1 MNFGG
6 PTAAPTKSNGGGG
19 NGGGGNGGGGNGGGG
34 NRGDGGGAPRHT
46 WWTAP
51 PPAPSAPPPMAQVFD
66 DPHVRTLSGH
76 QFFMHGVGVFD
87 YATIPGVFR
96 TQVYMCP
103 SRPCTAQ
110 MMEEG
115 RCLTYIQAVAIQVS
129 PNTPTA
135 KAHMIILRNNSL
147 RVDYVDRKS
156 SKNFTLGPSKTPSM
170 IVEATG
176 TGSADKPQRRI
187 NHASL
192 ANCHVLETRGEV
204 MPLRHQLTYL
214 KSWRACTT
222 NEWTLTTPSM
232 VLDIGVIGPFEEGF
246 LNEEASDRT
255 FNIGVNSLQDMDA
268 VQGIVNGDKNG
279 LFVLDPKYA
288 TGKVNSLA
296 PGALVP
302 EGPHGHVLEVM
313 AANVAKEDVLFPDSV
328 LKKMDEA
335 CGPSKSL
342 RAIRMDR
349 SEQDGPLD
357 VSSLPYGSLRGW
369 KRRPREDAQ

>member
-1 MNFGG
+1 M
-6 PTAAPTKSNGGGG
+6 
-19 NGGGGNGGGGNGGGG
+19 
-34 NRGDGGGAPRHT
+34 
-46 WWTAP
+46 
-51 PPAPSAPPPMAQVFD
+51 
-66 DPHVRTLSGH
+66 RTLSGN

-87 YATIPGVFR
+87 YATIPGVLR

-103 SRPCTAQ
+103 SRPCTEE
-110 MMEEG
+110 MMEDG
-115 RCLTYIQAVAIQVS
+115 RCLTYIQAVAIRVS

-156 SKNFTLGPSKTPSM
+156 SKNFTLGPSATPSM
-170 IVEATG
+170 LVEATG
-176 TGSADKPQRRI
+176 TGSADKPHRRV

-204 MPLRHQLTYL
+204 MPLRHETYL
-214 KSWRACTT
+214 KSWRACTN

-255 FNIGVNSLQDMDA
+255 FNIGVNALQDQDA

-288 TGKVNSLA
+288 TDKVNSLS

-328 LKKMDEA
+328 LEKMDEA

-349 SEQDGPLD
+349 SEQDGPMDPMD
-357 VSSLPYGSLRGW
+357 VSVLRGW
-369 KRRPREDAQ
+369 KRRPREDTQ